1 MLGSETINQIIA
13 ADTSGSLEL
22 ADEIVS
28 FAALDTHLKA
38 CLLSTHV
45 FSCELGRQ
53 NRAHTKHNNYVFLEQ
68 YQAALCLMCQAGTC
82 NIRLSKHLGHC
93 RHELHQLCMPFGFET
108 TWQQQSQALAQQQH
122 YCWACNV

>member
-1 MLGSETINQIIA
+1 MLRSEKINQIIA
-13 ADTSGSLEL
+13 TDTSGSLEL
-22 ADEIVS
+22 AHDNVS

-38 CLLSTHV
+38 CLLSAHV

-53 NRAHTKHNNYVFLEQ
+53 NSTHTKHNNYVFLEQ
-68 YQAALCLMCQAGTC
+68 HQAALRLMFQAGTC
-82 NIRLSKHLGHC
+82 SIRLSKHLGHC

-108 TWQQQSQALAQQQH
+108 TWQQQSQALAQQQQ